1 MAYEAKNTVK
11 SVVLRLRFFTHSSN
25 YANGIGFH
33 PLEALVAVFLS
44 HLHSSVAVATFFA
57 FAFVVLVVF
66 IISTVYQA

>member
-44 HLHSSVAVATFFA
+44 HLHSSVATFFA